1 MNQFNLMSFRE
12 QSEAMQII
20 CNLQTIK
27 NKIYNREYYFED
39 FNQFTIDELRYL
51 QNTLLIKW
59 NNKIKEINK

>member
-1 MNQFNLMSFRE
+1 MNQFNLMSFTE

-27 NKIYNREYYFED
+27 NKIYNIQYYFED
-39 FNQFTIDELRYL
+39 FNQYTIDELRYL
-51 QNTLLIKW
+51 QNNLLIKW